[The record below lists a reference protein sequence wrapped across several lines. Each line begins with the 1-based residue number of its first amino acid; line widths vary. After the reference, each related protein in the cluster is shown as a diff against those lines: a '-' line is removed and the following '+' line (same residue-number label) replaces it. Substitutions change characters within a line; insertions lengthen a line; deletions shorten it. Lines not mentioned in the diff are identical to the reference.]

1 MEIGVTDPGSGDAA
15 KDLEELIGHISEE
28 AHAHQVISL
37 VLVHAPENDDTDG
50 KKCGL
55 LAQVGDQEHELIESG
70 QPDLLQKIQKFHGN
84 LRYAQIFVIISQ
96 FSTYRKKKYGK
107 KEERPM
113 PLPYLVRKIS

>member
-1 MEIGVTDPGSGDAA
+1 
-15 KDLEELIGHISEE
+15 
-28 AHAHQVISL
+28 
-37 VLVHAPENDDTDG
+37 
-50 KKCGL
+50 
-55 LAQVGDQEHELIESG
+55 VGDQEHELIESG